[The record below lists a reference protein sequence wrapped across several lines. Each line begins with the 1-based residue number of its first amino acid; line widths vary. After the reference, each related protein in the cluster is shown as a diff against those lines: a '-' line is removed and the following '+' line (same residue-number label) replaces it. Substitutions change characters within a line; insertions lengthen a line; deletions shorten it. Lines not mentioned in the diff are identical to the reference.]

1 MQRAQRA
8 QRAQR
13 HGRRRRVTRA
23 HRLRGGARDGISEGA
38 RLIEARRGGAS
49 SLIREPTQQSKV
61 SVEARGR
68 KGHVEGHCRDA
79 DRAEVGHLLREQVV
93 DAVSKQHHRIAPAHG
108 EGEG

>member
-1 MQRAQRA
+1 MQRVR
-8 QRAQR
+8 RVRR

-38 RLIEARRGGAS
+38 RLVKARRGGAS

-79 DRAEVGHLLREQVV
+79 DRAEVGHLLRE
-93 DAVSKQHHRIAPAHG
+93 
-108 EGEG
+108 